1 MKGLP
6 VFLPSVVWLLT
17 NTHLAQA
24 GNVCLMFYQMADNN
38 LEFFLRQDLVELIES
53 TGIQNESL
61 NTWVYF
67 DGRDRNSK
75 NDYYISSPL
84 EQVWTRD
91 GSEQLSSK
99 YSGSQYLNYRHDIEK
114 MVVDQRLGELDSDH
128 PQALYDFMVHAMTNC
143 LSVDN
148 NQSDEFMLVLSSHG
162 TGFGGYGGDDN
173 NRRRLVQSNANIAN
187 AITTAL
193 GNVDGAPA
201 QLDVLGFDACLMSSV
216 LALEEYKDI
225 AKYVLASEATEPGH
239 GWAYQSLSN
248 TDSALEIASSL
259 HDTFLTQRQ
268 GNSHQAPKTMAL
280 VETSSFALFSE
291 ALEALFE
298 ELNNRLATNNDADFH
313 ANLQRARAS
322 SVAFESYLDDSGMA
336 NPSAVDVGSFLK
348 SFSELCEPPSSSTLG
363 QRLQDAEASYNDMFM
378 ARGVG
383 PGTPAATGV
392 HIMFPMKNTY
402 QSNSR
407 MFDGYLLENR
417 NLDVPPQWLSFMNTY
432 LVTGT
437 PSSSSG
443 DSICGMKTDVTGGN
457 TETATTIESDII
469 PSTSDGQTLLIDPSV
484 EVLGVTP
491 TFSGLNVQTEIT
503 TNTDLVSVEVGID
516 SSALLARRR
525 QLRLWGG
532 NGPIPPQKSKL
543 LERMRPTR
551 YAGYHSRSLQ
561 TNDGK
566 DYFLLYLGTVAG
578 TYNQSQFSAFW
589 DGEFFFLGD
598 TQNGPVPVY
607 VYDLGNGA
615 RSVPVMYFPRNARI
629 ARNDI
634 PIGTTL
640 EDAVAMGASFG
651 ALKFGYD
658 TTTRELTTDFT
669 LMTDDASTTANVTLD
684 GTTSDTSSTKTET
697 LPSAGGQVVPILYL
711 DGRVDGY
718 DYSMFLGGFDRTI
731 FDWSEDNPMEI
742 QLVSASNYLDAIPS
756 VNTLVVNVRASNFD
770 ASSGTGQDD
779 EATFRIHVSSS
790 GQQTSSLLVLVLL
803 ILSVFA
809 VDLHLF

>member
-1 MKGLP
+1 MKVLQ
-6 VFLPSVVWLLT
+6 VFLPSVWLLANIT
-17 NTHLAQA
+17 LVQA

-38 LEFFLRQDLVELIES
+38 LEYFLRQDLVELIES
-53 TGIQNESL
+53 TGIQDESL

-91 GSEQLSSK
+91 GSEPLSAK
-99 YSGSQYLNYRHDIEK
+99 YSGSQYLNYRHDLQK
-114 MVVDQRLGELDSDH
+114 MVVDQQLGELDSDH

-143 LSVDN
+143 LSSDN
-148 NQSDEFMLVLSSHG
+148 NQSNEFMLVLSSHG
-162 TGFGGYGGDDN
+162 TGFFGYGGDDN
-173 NRRRLVQSNANIAN
+173 ERRRLVQSNANIAN
-187 AITTAL
+187 AIATAL
-193 GNVDGAPA
+193 GTVEGAPE

-216 LALEEYKDI
+216 LALEEYKDA

-239 GWAYQSLSN
+239 GWAYQTLSN
-248 TDSALEIASSL
+248 TNSALEIATSL
-259 HDTFLTQRQ
+259 HDAFLTQRQ

-280 VETSSFALFSE
+280 VETSSFAVFSE
-291 ALEALFE
+291 ALEALFG
-298 ELNNRLATNNDADFH
+298 ELDSRLAANNDEDFH

-322 SVAFESYLDDSGMA
+322 SVAFESYLDDSGTA
-336 NPSAVDVGSFLK
+336 NPSAVDVGSFLI
-348 SFSELCEPPSSSTLG
+348 SFSELCDPPSSSTLG
-363 QRLQDAEASYNDMFM
+363 QRLQQAEISYNDMFM
-378 ARGVG
+378 ARGIG

-392 HIMFPMKNTY
+392 HIMFPMKNAY
-402 QSNSR
+402 KSNRR

-432 LVTGT
+432 LITGT
-437 PSSSSG
+437 PSSNSG
-443 DSICGMKTDVTGGN
+443 ESVCGMKTDVTGGT

-469 PSTSDGQTLLIDPSV
+469 PSTSDGEKLLIDPRV
-484 EVLGVTP
+484 EVLGATP
-491 TFSGLNVQTEIT
+491 IFLGLNVQTEIT

-516 SSALLARRR
+516 SSALVARRR
-525 QLRLWGG
+525 QLRLWGD
-532 NGPIPPQKSKL
+532 NDQIPPQQSKL
-543 LERMRPTR
+543 LERMRPTHNG
-551 YAGYHSRSLQ
+551 GYHSRTLQ
-561 TNDGK
+561 TNDGR

-578 TYNQSQFSAFW
+578 TYNQSRFSAFW

-629 ARNDI
+629 TRNDI

-640 EDAVAMGASFG
+640 EEAVAMGASFG

-669 LMTDDASTTANVTLD
+669 LMTDDASSTANNVTLD
-684 GTTSDTSSTKTET
+684 ASTSDTSSTKTET
-697 LPSAGGQVVPILYL
+697 FKSAGGQVVPILYL

-731 FDWSEDNPMEI
+731 FDWGEDNPMEI

-756 VNTLVVNVRASNFD
+756 VNTLVVNVRASDFD
-770 ASSGTGQDD
+770 ASSSTGQDD
-779 EATFRIHVSSS
+779 DATFRIHISAS
-790 GQQTSSLLVLVLL
+790 GRRTLPLRVFGLLVP
-803 ILSVFA
+803 A
-809 VDLHLF
+809 VVAVILHLF